1 MNLRRLEWY
10 SRHLSLPL
18 RVPGGGAIEAC
29 RAAAHGRGIRFAA
42 LREYEYGD
50 DVRTI
55 DWNATAR
62 FARPFVKTF
71 EQDRAVDLLILV
83 DCSASLGDATNSASK
98 AAIARELAAVFI
110 LVGLRQEQRTSL
122 ALFTDRI
129 ELSVPLRRG
138 RDHARRLIQR
148 LEGTAVTSR
157 RTDLSVPLRQ
167 VRCWLPHP
175 GLVLLI
181 SDFAV
186 ECHERDLGAVAR
198 RHDVFALALVDPSE
212 AELPDV
218 GLVRARD
225 SETGRIRWL
234 DTSGGRAR
242 DRFRSAWLTRQREQ
256 REVFRRAGAART
268 EITIGDPYFATLRA
282 ACRSFQMR
290 PSR

>member
-10 SRHLSLPL
+10 ARHLSLPL
-18 RVPGGGAIEAC
+18 TVHAGGAVVAR
-29 RAAAHGRGIRFAA
+29 RATARGRGITFAA

-71 EQDRAVDLLILV
+71 EEDRAVDLLILV
-83 DCSASLGDATNSASK
+83 DCSASMGDATNRASK
-98 AAIARELAAVFI
+98 AAIARELAAVFV

-122 ALFTDRI
+122 LLFTDRI
-129 ELSVPLRRG
+129 ESSVPLRRG
-138 RDHARRLIQR
+138 RDHARRLVQE
-148 LEGTAVTSR
+148 LDGTRATSR
-157 RTDLSVPLRQ
+157 RTNLSVALRQ
-167 VRCWLPHP
+167 VPRVLPHP

-181 SDFAV
+181 SDFAI
-186 ECHERDLGAVAR
+186 ECHEPDLGAVTR
-198 RHDVFALALVDPSE
+198 RHDVFALALLDPSE
-212 AELPDV
+212 AEPPDV

-225 SETGRIRWL
+225 VETGRIGWL
-234 DTSGGRAR
+234 DTSCGRAR

-256 REVFRRAGAART
+256 GELFRRAGAART
-268 EITIGDPYFATLRA
+268 DIMIHDRYFATLRA
-282 ACRSFQMR
+282 ACRRLQMR

>member
-10 SRHLSLPL
+10 ARHLSLPL
-18 RVPGGGAIEAC
+18 TVPAGGAVEAC
-29 RAAAHGRGIRFAA
+29 RAAARGRGIRFAA

-71 EQDRAVDLLILV
+71 EEDRGVDLLILV

-98 AAIARELAAVFI
+98 AAIARELAAIFI

-122 ALFTDRI
+122 VLFTDRI
-129 ELSVPLRRG
+129 ELGVPLLRG
-138 RDHARRLIQR
+138 RDHARRLVQKLDR
-148 LEGTAVTSR
+148 TAVTSR
-157 RTDLSVPLRQ
+157 RTDLSLALRQ
-167 VRCWLPHP
+167 VPRLLPHP

-186 ECHERDLGAVAR
+186 ECDEPDLGAVAR

-212 AELPDV
+212 AEPPDV

-225 SETGRIRWL
+225 IETGRIRWL

-242 DRFRSAWLTRQREQ
+242 DRFRSAWLTRQRDQ
-256 REVFRRAGAART
+256 RELFRRAGAART
-268 EITIGDPYFATLRA
+268 EITIREPYFPTLRA
-282 ACRSFQMR
+282 ACRIFQMR
-290 PSR
+290 RAR

>member
-1 MNLRRLEWY
+1 
-10 SRHLSLPL
+10 
-18 RVPGGGAIEAC
+18 
-29 RAAAHGRGIRFAA
+29 
-42 LREYEYGD
+42 
-50 DVRTI
+50 
-55 DWNATAR
+55 
-62 FARPFVKTF
+62 
-71 EQDRAVDLLILV
+71 
-83 DCSASLGDATNSASK
+83 
-98 AAIARELAAVFI
+98 
-110 LVGLRQEQRTSL
+110 
-122 ALFTDRI
+122 
-129 ELSVPLRRG
+129 VPLRRG

-167 VRCWLPHP
+167 VPRWLPHP

-198 RHDVFALALVDPSE
+198 RHDVYALALVDQSE

-268 EITIGDPYFATLRA
+268 EITIRDPYFATLRA
-282 ACRSFQMR
+282 ACRSFQRR